1 MEQLAFDSATF
12 VTFKDR
18 TDRWVDVK
26 HFQVCARPE
35 DDEQLLTTL
44 ISHEMYRDDY
54 LGSDSWKDTE
64 SSVHGPYRLDALSA
78 TAFEGIDQATAL
90 ATIRTWA
97 EKYRELSETVA
108 QDLENEVH
116 QLIRTATSCYRL
128 KELDEAARDD
138 RLGWILGE
146 FHELVLIDQHE
157 GSLSLIV
164 ASDD

>member
-26 HFQVCARPE
+26 HFQVRVRPE

-78 TAFEGIDQATAL
+78 TAFEGIDQATAF

-97 EKYRELSETVA
+97 EKYRELSET
-108 QDLENEVH
+108 
-116 QLIRTATSCYRL
+116 C
-128 KELDEAARDD
+128 
-138 RLGWILGE
+138 GPGPGE
-146 FHELVLIDQHE
+146 RGPPADPDCHFLLPVE
-157 GSLSLIV
+157 GTRRSGP
-164 ASDD
+164 